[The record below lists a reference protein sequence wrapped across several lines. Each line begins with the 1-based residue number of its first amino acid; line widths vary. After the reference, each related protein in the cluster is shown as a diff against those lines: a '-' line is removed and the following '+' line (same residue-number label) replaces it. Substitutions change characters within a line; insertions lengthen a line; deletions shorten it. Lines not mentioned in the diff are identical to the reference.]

1 MVELGVV
8 GKPNVGKSTFFNA
21 ATMANA
27 EIGSYPFTT
36 IEANVGVAYVR
47 YKCPCREFNVKC
59 NPRNSLCLEG
69 TRFIP
74 VRTIDVAGLVPG
86 AHKGRGLGNQFL
98 DSLRN
103 AKVLIHVVDA
113 SGSTDAE
120 GNPVPP
126 GTRDPIEDIRFLEE
140 EIDLWVY
147 GLIKKD
153 WGKIV
158 KQVKM
163 GVYDLVSLLERKL
176 TGIGVKE
183 NEIKR
188 ALMEAE
194 LDPESID
201 KWKEEDVMK
210 LVRKLREINKP
221 IIVAANK
228 IDLDK
233 SRENI
238 DRIREEEIDVVPV
251 CAEAELVLRRAAKA
265 GLIKYIPGSN
275 HFEILDDSRLN
286 NRQKSALKKIEALLE
301 EWGSTGVQE
310 TIDRAIKDVLGLI
323 SVFPVEDE
331 NKLTD
336 KDGNVLPDA
345 FLMERGSTAKD
356 LAYKVHTELGD
367 TFIYAVEARSGRRV
381 GEDYELKDGDVI
393 KVVSAKR
400 G

>member
-1 MVELGVV
+1 
-8 GKPNVGKSTFFNA
+8 
-21 ATMANA
+21 
-27 EIGSYPFTT
+27 
-36 IEANVGVAYVR
+36 
-47 YKCPCREFNVKC
+47 
-59 NPRNSLCLEG
+59 
-69 TRFIP
+69 
-74 VRTIDVAGLVPG
+74 
-86 AHKGRGLGNQFL
+86 
-98 DSLRN
+98 
-103 AKVLIHVVDA
+103 
-113 SGSTDAE
+113 
-120 GNPVPP
+120 
-126 GTRDPIEDIRFLEE
+126 

>member
-1 MVELGVV
+1 M
-8 GKPNVGKSTFFNA
+8 
-21 ATMANA
+21 
-27 EIGSYPFTT
+27 
-36 IEANVGVAYVR
+36 
-47 YKCPCREFNVKC
+47 
-59 NPRNSLCLEG
+59 EG

-275 HFEILDDSRLN
+275 HFEILEDSRLN

-367 TFIYAVEARSGRRV
+367 TFIYAVEAKSGRRV